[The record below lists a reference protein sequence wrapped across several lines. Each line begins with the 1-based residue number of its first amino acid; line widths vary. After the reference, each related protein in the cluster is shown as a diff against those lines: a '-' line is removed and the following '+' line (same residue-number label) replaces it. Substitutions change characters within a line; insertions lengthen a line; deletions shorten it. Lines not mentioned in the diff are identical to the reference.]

1 MPVNSATI
9 VGPETNAYESLVMIT
24 KSLRPISNAGPLTA
38 GPVTMVKIG
47 MMPEHI
53 ATRRAA

>member
-1 MPVNSATI
+1 M

-24 KSLRPISNAGPLTA
+24 KSLRPISSAGPLTA